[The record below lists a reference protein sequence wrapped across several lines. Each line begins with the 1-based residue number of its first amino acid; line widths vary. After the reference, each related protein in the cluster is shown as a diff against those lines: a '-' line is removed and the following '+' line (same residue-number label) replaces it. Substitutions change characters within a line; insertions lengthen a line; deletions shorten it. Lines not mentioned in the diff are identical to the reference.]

1 MKLLTDI
8 GKAAK
13 AARIKLAGGVLAP
26 QDIAKRDGLYVSR
39 PLLPQNA
46 KKWHDW
52 AVKHGIPDPVPAE
65 EMHVT
70 VLYSTVDV
78 KLPMDELP
86 ITIGAGQEWWDNA
99 LSFAMF
105 GPNDESLV
113 CTFHHWP
120 LYHRNQQF
128 LAAGAKSTWPDY
140 RPHLTLSN
148 NAAGFELTDEALA
161 DVPRYILLGPEVND
175 ALRRPDASE
184 LNQDGTGEEGD
195 DVYVIVIDIARAEA
209 KAILDKEDD
218 VEKTLTPMDA
228 YALADVAAGRVSR
241 GVAKR
246 LAATDWAPQSIK
258 DLAKAENKP
267 ATTLIRKRQEADMT
281 VQVSAVPKE
290 LAKKLHGSEIA
301 KTNDEEQIVMGIAS
315 VSTIDGQL
323 VTDLHDEQIT
333 TQGLREFNKSII
345 SGTRAGKFDH
355 EGDVKTEI
363 VAGLVLSN
371 DWQKSLGIDL
381 GFEPYLVEIHV
392 PDAQDW
398 AEVKKGD
405 WMLSIAGKMWYYE
418 DVEADA

>member
-1 MKLLTDI
+1 MKILTQI

-13 AARIKLAGGVLAP
+13 AARQALVAGVTTEV
-26 QDIAKRDGLYVSR
+26 IEKRDGLYVSR
-39 PLLPQNA
+39 ALLPHNA

-70 VLYSTVDV
+70 VLYSSVDV

-86 ITIGAGQEWWDNA
+86 ITIGSSGDYWDNG

-105 GPNDESLV
+105 GPADESLV
-113 CTFHHWP
+113 CVFHHWP
-120 LYHRNQQF
+120 LHHRHHQF
-128 LAAGAKSTWPDY
+128 LSAGAKSTWPDY

-148 NAAGFELTDEALA
+148 NASGFEIPDTALA

-175 ALRRPDASE
+175 AIRKPDASD

-195 DVYVIVIDIARAEA
+195 DVYVIVIEVARAA
-209 KAILDKEDD
+209 AQALLDED
-218 VEKTLTPMDA
+218 VEKKTLPPMDS
-228 YALADVAAGRVSR
+228 YALADIAAGRVTK

-246 LAATDWAPQSIK
+246 LADSDWAPEAIK
-258 DLAKAENKP
+258 DLAKADVKP
-267 ATTLIRKRQEADMT
+267 PTTMIRKRLQKDMT
-281 VQVSAVPKE
+281 VTVSALPAA
-290 LAKKLHGSEIA
+290 LAKTLHGAEIA
-301 KTNDEEQIVMGIAS
+301 KTDDEEQIVMGIAS
-315 VSTIDGQL
+315 VSTIGDEL
-323 VTDLHDEQIT
+323 VTDLHDDQIT

-371 DWQKSLGIDL
+371 EWQKSLGIDL
-381 GFEPYLVEIHV
+381 GYEPYLVEIHV
-392 PDAQDW
+392 PDAKDW
-398 AEVKKGD
+398 AEVKKGE
-405 WMLSIAGKMWYYE
+405 WMLSIAGLMWYYE